1 MLRFP
6 DPTIFVAACSTRH
19 QLARQVRFLREE
31 NRILKAKLPERIST
45 TPEER
50 SRLLRFG
57 VPLGDAIK
65 GLISIVKPGT
75 FARWVRRG
83 PGRRRAGRTGRPR
96 KPEEI
101 RVLIVRIAR
110 ETGWGSTR
118 VLGELRKLGIT
129 NVSRTTVRRILNE
142 HGIDPA
148 PKRRGQ
154 SWDEFIRAHA
164 ETLWA
169 CDFFTK
175 TVWTPLGPRLAFVLF
190 FLHVGSRRVTVSE
203 PTLKPTREWSAEQ
216 ASIFLA
222 QAETDGHEPPKILLR
237 DRDDKFGPAFDQAL
251 ADAGCRVQ
259 VLPIRSPILNAFA
272 ERWVQSVKRE
282 CLDHF
287 IVFGLGHLAHLLVS
301 WVDHY
306 HGERPHQGLGNRLIA
321 GPDPPESPSGPFRCR
336 TRLGGVRKSYE
347 RIAA

>member
-1 MLRFP
+1 M
-6 DPTIFVAACSTRH
+6 AACSTRH

-31 NRILKAKLPERIST
+31 NRILRAKLPERIST

-57 VPLGDAIK
+57 LPLGDAIK
-65 GLISIVKPGT
+65 GLISIVKPET
-75 FARWVRRG
+75 FARWVRKG

-101 RVLIVRIAR
+101 RALIVRIAR

-118 VLGELRKLGIT
+118 VLGELHKLGIT
-129 NVSRTTVRRILNE
+129 TVSRTTVRRILKE

-154 SWDEFIRAHA
+154 SWDEFIKAHA

-190 FLHVGSRRVTVSE
+190 FLHIGSRRVIVSE
-203 PTLKPTREWSAEQ
+203 PRTSPTREWTAEQ
-216 ASIFLA
+216 ASMFIERA
-222 QAETDGHEPPKILLR
+222 QADGHRPPEILLR
-237 DRDDKFGPAFDQAL
+237 DR
-251 ADAGCRVQ
+251 
-259 VLPIRSPILNAFA
+259 
-272 ERWVQSVKRE
+272 
-282 CLDHF
+282 
-287 IVFGLGHLAHLLVS
+287 
-301 WVDHY
+301 
-306 HGERPHQGLGNRLIA
+306 
-321 GPDPPESPSGPFRCR
+321 
-336 TRLGGVRKSYE
+336 
-347 RIAA
+347 

>member
-1 MLRFP
+1 MGTGLPRRGASRGYCP
-6 DPTIFVAACSTRH
+6 PCSDSPTQPSSWPP
-19 QLARQVRFLREE
+19 AR
-31 NRILKAKLPERIST
+31 
-45 TPEER
+45 
-50 SRLLRFG
+50 
-57 VPLGDAIK
+57 
-65 GLISIVKPGT
+65 PGT
-75 FARWVRRG
+75 SS
-83 PGRRRAGRTGRPR
+83 PR

-101 RVLIVRIAR
+101 RALIVRIAR
-110 ETGWGSTR
+110 ETHWGSTR

-129 NVSRTTVRRILNE
+129 CVSRTTVRRILRE

-190 FLHVGSRRVTVSE
+190 FLHVGSRRVIVSE
-203 PTLKPTREWSAEQ
+203 PTLKPTREWTAQQ
-216 ASIFLA
+216 ASPFLT
-222 QAETDGHEPPKILLR
+222 QAEADGHEPPRILLR
-237 DRDDKFGPAFDQAL
+237 DRDGKFGPAFDQAL
-251 ADAGCRVQ
+251 ADAGCRAK
-259 VLPIRSPILNAFA
+259 VLPVRAPILNAFA
-272 ERWVQSVKRE
+272 ERWIQSVKRE

-287 IVFGLGHLAHLLVS
+287 MVFGLGHLAHLLAS

-306 HGERPHQGLGNRLIA
+306 HQERPHQGLGNRLIG
-321 GPDPPESPSGPFRCR
+321 GPDPPVSPAGQIRCR
-336 TRLGGVRKSYE
+336 SRLGGVLKSYE